1 MKRLALF
8 AALAL
13 LLTLAA
19 ACGASASG
27 ASVSAPTM
35 PAEVATPAAP
45 TPAGPTPIQAA
56 DPVWTFDGGAT
67 PFNTPLALAIDTRD
81 HLYVT
86 DSRNGRVVKLDAD
99 GHVLGQWGS
108 PGDRPGQF
116 SRLLGVAADAQGNVY
131 VTDGGEHMRVQKFDS
146 DGRFLA
152 QWGGYGKR
160 EGQFAVPT
168 YIAVDSRG
176 QVFVVDKNNFRVQ
189 KFDGQ
194 GAFLGA
200 WGGFGSADG
209 QFSRMGAVAIDPQ
222 GNVYVSD
229 DLSHRISK
237 FDNDGRFLGKW
248 AFGDLSCAF
257 PRASKGPAELAEP
270 LGMAFDQR
278 GQLFV
283 ADSWARICTY
293 DRSGAFMGGWGD
305 QGAQAGQLNRPGGV
319 VADRSGSVYVLDYA
333 NNRVQKFQV
342 R

>member
-1 MKRLALF
+1 MSCGGGVAAPAPPPRAVCDGRCAPSVHVWLTLRCYGWRAVRDDRCDIHRTEEALKRLALF

-19 ACGASASG
+19 ACGAPASG

-131 VTDGGEHMRVQKFDS
+131 VTDGGEHMRVQKF
-146 DGRFLA
+146 
-152 QWGGYGKR
+152 
-160 EGQFAVPT
+160 
-168 YIAVDSRG
+168 
-176 QVFVVDKNNFRVQ
+176 
-189 KFDGQ
+189 
-194 GAFLGA
+194 
-200 WGGFGSADG
+200 
-209 QFSRMGAVAIDPQ
+209 
-222 GNVYVSD
+222 
-229 DLSHRISK
+229 
-237 FDNDGRFLGKW
+237 
-248 AFGDLSCAF
+248 
-257 PRASKGPAELAEP
+257 
-270 LGMAFDQR
+270 
-278 GQLFV
+278 
-283 ADSWARICTY
+283 
-293 DRSGAFMGGWGD
+293 
-305 QGAQAGQLNRPGGV
+305 
-319 VADRSGSVYVLDYA
+319 
-333 NNRVQKFQV
+333 
-342 R
+342 